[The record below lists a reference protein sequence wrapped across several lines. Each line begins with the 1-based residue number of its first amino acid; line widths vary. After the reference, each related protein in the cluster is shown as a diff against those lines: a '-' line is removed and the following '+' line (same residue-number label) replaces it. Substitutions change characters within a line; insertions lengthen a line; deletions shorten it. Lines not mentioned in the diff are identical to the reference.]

1 MKIFDFI
8 VKRDWDWPNEK
19 IIIKASS
26 DAEAKRK
33 FLQSNKYVVGIF
45 TTSSGKNQ
53 IVENKFVD
61 DKERI
66 RDKGYSYMD
75 KADGNRKVIKKLRE
89 ETRSLDMNHRYA
101 IYVAQAME
109 KKGKHLSIAEKKS
122 IWSQV
127 KSEFNKNNLK
137 KRK

>member
-8 VKRDWDWPNEK
+8 VKRDWDWPNELVK
-19 IIIKASS
+19 IKASNDF
-26 DAEAKRK
+26 DARKK
-33 FLQSNKYVVGIF
+33 FLQTNKYVVGIF

-89 ETRSLDMNHRYA
+89 EIRSLDMNSRYA

-109 KKGKHLSIAEKKS
+109 KKGKHLSMNEKKL
-122 IWSQV
+122 IWSRV
-127 KSEFNKNNLK
+127 KNEFKPNLK

>member
-19 IIIKASS
+19 INIKASN

-53 IVENKFVD
+53 IIENKFVD
-61 DKERI
+61 EKQRI
-66 RDKGYSYMD
+66 RDRGYSYMD
-75 KADGNRKVIKKLRE
+75 KAERNRKVIKKLRE
-89 ETRSLDMNHRYA
+89 ETRSLEMNHRYA
-101 IYVAQAME
+101 FYLARAME
-109 KKGKHLSIAEKKS
+109 KKGKYLSLAEKKS
-122 IWSQV
+122 IWAEV
-127 KSEFNKNNLK
+127 KSEFNSNLK

>member
-33 FLQSNKYVVGIF
+33 FLQTNKYVVGIF

-61 DKERI
+61 EVERI
-66 RDKGYSYMD
+66 WD
-75 KADGNRKVIKKLRE
+75 KAWNYDVKAERNRKVIKKLRE

-101 IYVAQAME
+101 VYVASDME
-109 KKGKHLSIAEKKS
+109 KKGKHLSMNEKKS
-122 IWSQV
+122 IWSRV
-127 KSEFNKNNLK
+127 KNEFKPNLK

>member
-8 VKRDWDWPNEK
+8 VKRDWDWPNEN
-19 IIIKASS
+19 INIKASN
-26 DAEAKRK
+26 DAEARKK
-33 FLQSNKYVVGIF
+33 FLQTNKYVVGCF

-53 IVENKFVD
+53 IIENKFVD

-75 KADGNRKVIKKLRE
+75 KAEGNRKAIKKLRE
-89 ETRSLDMNHRYA
+89 ETRSLEMNHRYA
-101 IYVAQAME
+101 LYVARAME
-109 KKGKHLSIAEKKS
+109 KKGYYLSIKEKKS
-122 IWSQV
+122 IWAEV

-137 KRK
+137 NRK

>member
-61 DKERI
+61 DVERI
-66 RDKGYSYMD
+66 RDKAWNYD
-75 KADGNRKVIKKLRE
+75 AKAERNRKVIKKLRE
-89 ETRSLDMNHRYA
+89 ETRSLDMNFRYA
-101 IYVAQAME
+101 IYVASDME
-109 KKGKHLSIAEKKS
+109 KKGKHLSMNEKKS
-122 IWSQV
+122 IWSRV
-127 KSEFNKNNLK
+127 KNEFKPNLE